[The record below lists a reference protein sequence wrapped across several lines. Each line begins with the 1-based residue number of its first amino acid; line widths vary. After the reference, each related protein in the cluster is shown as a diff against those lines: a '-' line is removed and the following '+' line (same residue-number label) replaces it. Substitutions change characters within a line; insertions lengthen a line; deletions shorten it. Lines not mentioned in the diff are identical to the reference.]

1 MPAALEAWSPNC
13 WTIKKVPLQASL
25 GQRNGVDRAMSFFHR
40 VVGEVIS
47 LKIDRKCL
55 GDVLARRQGKCQ
67 LLKLMQ
73 SMNLPVAGHREHRDA
88 RQADKVERI
97 LQDVHPHTHCSGR
110 GPYC

>member
-1 MPAALEAWSPNC
+1 MPTALEAWSPNHQ
-13 WTIKKVPLQASL
+13 TIKEVLLQASL
-25 GQRNGVDRAMSFFHR
+25 GQRNGMDRNMSFFHR
-40 VVGEVIS
+40 IVGEVIS
-47 LKIDRKCL
+47 LKMDRKCL

-73 SMNLPVAGHREHRDA
+73 SLNLPVAGHRRHRDA

-97 LQDVHPHTHCSGR
+97 LQDVHPHTHCSRR